1 MTMTTDRLT
10 HAIDAL
16 AKRIEPRMSRHPVTV
31 VQHAG
36 SVIARVGE
44 AIDCQFEDGDDLVEA
59 AKELVRERDEAKARV
74 IDAALIH
81 AELVRERDEAR
92 AEVERL
98 REAMRLAWTS
108 CGCCKCVVCGLAKDA
123 LHPKKAKK

>member
-1 MTMTTDRLT
+1 MNWEEKYR
-10 HAIDAL
+10 AVS
-16 AKRIEPRMSRHPVTV
+16 E
-31 VQHAG
+31 
-36 SVIARVGE
+36 
-44 AIDCQFEDGDDLVEA
+44 LVEGYR
-59 AKELVRERDEAKARV
+59 L
-74 IDAALIH
+74 
-81 AELVRERDEAR
+81 ERDEAR